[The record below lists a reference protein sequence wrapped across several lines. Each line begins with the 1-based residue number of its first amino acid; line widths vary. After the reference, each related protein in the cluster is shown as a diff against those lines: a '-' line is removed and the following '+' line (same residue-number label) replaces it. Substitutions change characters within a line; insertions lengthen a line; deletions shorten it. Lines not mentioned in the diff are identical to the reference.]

1 MTQLHVH
8 LKYLT
13 TNPYIQYY
21 SHTFLYT
28 TISYS
33 QDCHGSPCSCF
44 LQDVKT
50 FACSASPKWNNGQM
64 KWYCL
69 RDYDKLY
76 GLEATPTHYYSE
88 GRCHFKEIEHNI
100 SHLSSFIKARTR
112 KNFGKF
118 KIYHYNIYFW
128 QSIFQWLYNF
138 KPETSPS
145 KHKKMDLTNYLAWL
159 PFAYPQIGGHLR
171 PSLLTRRKIAYIWEK
186 RPASFKIAFFVGWK

>member
-1 MTQLHVH
+1 MDRFEKAMYCPLFSTS
-8 LKYLT
+8 KDLT
-13 TNPYIQYY
+13 KHIFIRKALD
-21 SHTFLYT
+21 TFLC
-28 TISYS
+28 TIIPLG
-33 QDCHGSPCSCF
+33 QDCHWSPCSCF

-100 SHLSSFIKARTR
+100 SHLSSFISAR
-112 KNFGKF
+112 
-118 KIYHYNIYFW
+118 FW
-128 QSIFQWLYNF
+128 QIQNISIQWLYPSKFKFLMQLYDF

-145 KHKKMDLTNYLAWL
+145 KHEKKDLTNYLAWL
-159 PFAYPQIGGHLR
+159 PFAYPQIGGHLW
-171 PSLLTRRKIAYIWEK
+171 PSLLTRRKIAYE
-186 RPASFKIAFFVGWK
+186 RRDLL

>member
-1 MTQLHVH
+1 MKFKAIRIRPKRQENMRCFMFSILKAALRPLVFDTYPEVIWLKGAILPTRPATTFRIQGYQKLSVYFEIPLNCTKPLLKTTQ
-8 LKYLT
+8 
-13 TNPYIQYY
+13 
-21 SHTFLYT
+21 HTFLYT

-100 SHLSSFIKARTR
+100 SHLSSFICARIG
-112 KNFGKF
+112 KFFGKF
-118 KIYHYNIYFW
+118 KIHYA
-128 QSIFQWLYNF
+128 
-138 KPETSPS
+138 PET
-145 KHKKMDLTNYLAWL
+145 
-159 PFAYPQIGGHLR
+159 
-171 PSLLTRRKIAYIWEK
+171 
-186 RPASFKIAFFVGWK
+186 FKTWS